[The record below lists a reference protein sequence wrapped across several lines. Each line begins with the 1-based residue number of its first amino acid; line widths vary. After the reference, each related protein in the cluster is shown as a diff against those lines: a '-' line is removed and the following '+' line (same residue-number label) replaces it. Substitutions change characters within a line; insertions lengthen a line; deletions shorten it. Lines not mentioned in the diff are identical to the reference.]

1 MSAIAMTAIRA
12 EGFVPPSP
20 ADFNLPPVGYT
31 QENAPT
37 FEFLGETMYLGV
49 TKPMLQLALS
59 VILIFGFFYL
69 ASRKR
74 ALVPGKLQLMGE
86 MSYGMVRNGLARDNI
101 GSHDF
106 MRFVPFLVS
115 MFFFI
120 IVNNYFGLVPFIQF
134 PTASRSGVAYTLAI
148 IAWLVYNSVGIQKH
162 GFFGY
167 LKHQTV
173 PAGVSGP
180 VLILLV
186 PLEFFSNI
194 VVRPVTLALRL
205 FANMFAGHILLLLF
219 ALGGEYLIAEM
230 GGVYIGAGAV
240 AFVMFLLIC
249 VLECL
254 VMFLQAY
261 VFVLLTAMYI
271 AGAIADEH

>member
-31 QENAPT
+31 QQNAPT

-59 VILIFGFFYL
+59 VILIFGFFYF

-74 ALVPGKLQLMGE
+74 ALVPGKLQLVGE
-86 MSYGMVRNGLARDNI
+86 MGYGLVRNGLARDNI
-101 GSHDF
+101 GHDF

-120 IVNNYFGLVPFIQF
+120 LVNNYFGLIPFIQL
-134 PTASRSGVAYTLAI
+134 PTASRSAVAYTLAI
-148 IAWLVYNSVGIQKH
+148 IAWLVYNSVGVQKH

-173 PAGVSGP
+173 PAGVRGP
-180 VLILLV
+180 VLVLLI

-194 VVRPVTLALRL
+194 LVRPVTLALRL
-205 FANMFAGHILLLLF
+205 FANMFAGHILLILF
-219 ALGGEYLIAEM
+219 SLGGQYLITEM
-230 GGVYIGAGAV
+230 GGVYIAAGAV
-240 AFVMFLLIC
+240 SFVMFLLIC
-249 VLECL
+249 VLEML

-271 AGAIADEH
+271 AGAVADEH